1 MQKILLD
8 FTIQTDWRIKLP
20 HNVTGYHQC
29 GQEDKSVLANQHC
42 CTWRWWPRQERIW
55 KDKQLCW
62 RQIGR
67 RKDIKNT
74 TALIPVVIY
83 GTHKRTGWLINIT
96 PKSPYFLD
104 ELGSKTVYNWVIL
117 GISQQGF
124 CPILQHCDVTVKNSL
139 FLFASFRFSTSS
151 KGLSNGIPSQELS
164 SFLFTQYW
172 RRQWQ
177 QLKSAVSLHWHSP

>member
-1 MQKILLD
+1 MLTSDWKEKGYKKHNCIDPCSDLFYFYLFYFIILPL
-8 FTIQTDWRIKLP
+8 TM
-20 HNVTGYHQC
+20 NY
-29 GQEDKSVLANQHC
+29 
-42 CTWRWWPRQERIW
+42 
-55 KDKQLCW
+55 KQN
-62 RQIGR
+62 
-67 RKDIKNT
+67 KNNN
-74 TALIPVVIY
+74 
-83 GTHKRTGWLINIT
+83 KRTGWLINIT

-139 FLFASFRFSTSS
+139 FLFPSFRFSTSS